1 MACVCCGN
9 NQTTIAPDGVN
20 KICPNCGQFYP
31 VDTQVNMIYGTR
43 FDHRLCGLDI
53 AVTDR
58 YFIVHEVPG
67 QKTAKAAFGMVGW
80 LVSVGKDNMEIWG
93 YYDRNEFRSIIFP
106 YRNKKLKDDWGM
118 KFVRWDGSDFI
129 IRGQFGTSLAKTAE
143 SLRTAGYPV
152 VDGSDLFFGDTYC
165 EKPFLTERALG
176 HRICPSAASFAR
188 KNKDTFVAEP
198 CPGAPQPSYQR
209 AAARVAPQPAP
220 QRVPQPAPQSIP
232 LQAAP
237 SDNRMSDRT
246 DTLKKEKFIDA
257 PGASV
262 VAPVS
267 TAAPAASADSFKFCH
282 ECGSKIR
289 ANDRFC
295 PGCGTRQ

>member
-9 NQTTIAPDGVN
+9 HQTTIAPDGKN

-43 FDHRLCGLDI
+43 YNDRLCGLDI

-80 LVSVGKDNMEIWG
+80 LVSVGRDNMEIWG

-106 YRNKKLKDDWGM
+106 YRTNKLKDDWGM

-129 IRGQFGTSLAKTAE
+129 LRGQFGTSLSKTAE

-152 VDGSDLFFGDTYC
+152 VDGSGQFFGDMYC
-165 EKPFLTERALG
+165 SKPFLTEKTLG

-198 CPGAPQPSYQR
+198 CTGAPQPSYPRPALQPEPQR
-209 AAARVAPQPAP
+209 AYAQDAPRSAPAAAADSRRA
-220 QRVPQPAPQSIP
+220 QRE
-232 LQAAP
+232 
-237 SDNRMSDRT
+237 
-246 DTLKKEKFIDA
+246 DTLKKEKFIDTPA
-257 PGASV
+257 
-262 VAPVS
+262 APVS
-267 TAAPAASADSFKFCH
+267 APAPAASADGWKFCH
-282 ECGSKIR
+282 QCGNKIR
-289 ANDRFC
+289 TEDRFC
-295 PGCGTRQ
+295 PSCGTRQR